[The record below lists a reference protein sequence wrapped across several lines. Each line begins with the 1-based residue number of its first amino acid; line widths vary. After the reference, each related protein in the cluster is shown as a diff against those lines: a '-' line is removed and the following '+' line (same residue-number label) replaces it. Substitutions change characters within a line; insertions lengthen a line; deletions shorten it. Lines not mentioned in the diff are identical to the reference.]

1 MVWVLEKNPST
12 AFYKHIGGR
21 SFTHQEIQIGEE
33 TLIEIAF
40 GWNHLDE
47 VEL

>member
-1 MVWVLEKNPST
+1 MLEKNPST
-12 AFYKHIGGR
+12 AFYKHIDGR
-21 SFTHQEIQIGEE
+21 SFNQQEIQIGEE
-33 TLIEIAF
+33 TLMEIAF